1 MKKQLIRM
9 LLAIAVVIS
18 AVTIGM
24 KTAKAATQGDWEYTV
39 DGNLQ
44 ATITAYYGNASSVS
58 IPETLGGYT
67 VKYIDDSV
75 FEGNTAL
82 TSVTIPKKIIG
93 IGKCAFKN
101 CVNLKTINYNA
112 ESVNDCSLN
121 SINGFDDIDDYWGS
135 AMNSVF
141 YNAGTNTTGMTVT
154 FGNTV
159 KYIPAYLFATGYGK
173 TQEVYCHI
181 SKVVFGSS
189 VQEIGDWA
197 FYSCYDLTSV
207 SFPSS
212 MRTVGGA
219 AFNSCTGLKTMTAAN
234 GVETFKSGSFCGC
247 ISLTTITIPKSTKTI
262 DKCAFKNCVN
272 LKTINYNAES
282 VNDCSSNSI
291 NGFDDIDDYWGSAM
305 NSVFYNAGTNTTGM
319 TVTFGNTVK
328 YIPAY
333 LFATGYGKTQ
343 EVYCHISK
351 VVFGSSVQE
360 IGDWAFYSCY
370 DLTSVSFPSSMR
382 TVGGAAFNSC
392 TGLKTMTA
400 ANGVETFKSGS
411 FCGCIS
417 LTTITIPKSTKT
429 IGECAF
435 KNCVNLKSINYNAE
449 SVYDCSSNSMNG
461 FDDTDDDWGSAM
473 NSVFYNAGTNT
484 TGMTVT
490 FGNTVKSIPEYL
502 FATGYDEKNEV
513 YANIKTVTIGSNVQ
527 SIGKYAFY
535 NCYNLTKITCNSTKA
550 VAGDYVFCNDY
561 RLKVYIYAYSAL
573 VNYLKNNGFSY
584 SYLTPTTPSLNKIE
598 NTTNGVKI
606 TYYSKG
612 NTGYYIYRKSGNGN
626 WTRIATTKSSSYV
639 DKTAKSGTTY
649 TYTVRSYLGKT
660 TSGFVKNGIT
670 IKRLAD
676 PTVSSAS
683 NITAGVQVK
692 WVKTAGATGY
702 VVYRKTGTG
711 SWSRI
716 ATIKSGS
723 TTSYIDKSAK
733 SGTNYSYTVRACNG
747 STMSDWH
754 NYKTVKRLSN
764 PAVTSASKTSNGI
777 NVRWSKVTG
786 ATGYVVYRKTAN
798 GSWSRIANIKSGST
812 TSYTDTKASKGV
824 TYTYT
829 VRAYNGSTMS
839 SFNSTKSAKR

>member
-39 DGNLQ
+39 DENLQ
-44 ATITAYYGNASSVS
+44 AKITAYYGNASSVT

-67 VKYIDDSV
+67 VKYIGASV
-75 FEGNTAL
+75 FANNISITRVTIPQKIVKIGNSSFKNCVNLKYVNINAESMAVVSYSIYSEKMSTDNFYCKDYSVFYNAGSNTDGMIVTFGNTVKEIPDYLFATGKGKSSEVYCRVGKVIFGKNVEKIGDYSFYKCYDVKEISMPTSLKSIGNYAFADCTDLKTLNTYEGVETYGRSSFENCTAL
-82 TSVTIPKKIIG
+82 TSVTIPRSAKILYN
-93 IGKCAFKN
+93 KAFKN
-101 CVNLKTINYNA
+101 CI
-112 ESVNDCSLN
+112 
-121 SINGFDDIDDYWGS
+121 
-135 AMNSVF
+135 
-141 YNAGTNTTGMTVT
+141 
-154 FGNTV
+154 
-159 KYIPAYLFATGYGK
+159 
-173 TQEVYCHI
+173 
-181 SKVVFGSS
+181 
-189 VQEIGDWA
+189 
-197 FYSCYDLTSV
+197 
-207 SFPSS
+207 
-212 MRTVGGA
+212 
-219 AFNSCTGLKTMTAAN
+219 
-234 GVETFKSGSFCGC
+234 
-247 ISLTTITIPKSTKTI
+247 
-262 DKCAFKNCVN
+262 
-272 LKTINYNAES
+272 
-282 VNDCSSNSI
+282 
-291 NGFDDIDDYWGSAM
+291 
-305 NSVFYNAGTNTTGM
+305 
-319 TVTFGNTVK
+319 
-328 YIPAY
+328 
-333 LFATGYGKTQ
+333 
-343 EVYCHISK
+343 
-351 VVFGSSVQE
+351 
-360 IGDWAFYSCY
+360 
-370 DLTSVSFPSSMR
+370 
-382 TVGGAAFNSC
+382 
-392 TGLKTMTA
+392 
-400 ANGVETFKSGS
+400 
-411 FCGCIS
+411 
-417 LTTITIPKSTKT
+417 
-429 IGECAF
+429 
-435 KNCVNLKSINYNAE
+435 NLKSIIINAE
-449 SVYDCSSNSMNG
+449 SIERKDNYWGLSSGVYESIDGNYSK
-461 FDDTDDDWGSAM
+461 DVSA
-473 NSVFYNAGTNT
+473 FYNAGTNT

-502 FATGYDEKNEV
+502 FATGCDEKNEV

-527 SIGKYAFY
+527 SIGEYAFY
-535 NCYNLTKITCNSTKA
+535 NCYNLTKVTCNSTKA
-550 VAGDYVFCNDY
+550 VAGEYAFGNDY
-561 RLKVYIYAYSAL
+561 RLKVHLYAYSSL
-573 VNYLKNNGFSY
+573 VNYLKNCGISY
-584 SYLTPTTPSLNKIE
+584 AYLTPTTPSLNKIE

-626 WTRIATTKSSSYV
+626 WTRIATTQSSSYV

-692 WVKTAGATGY
+692 WAKTAGATGY

-723 TTSYIDKSAK
+723 TTSYTDKSAK
-733 SGTNYSYTVRACNG
+733 SGTNYSYTVRAYNG

-777 NVRWSKVTG
+777 NVKWSKVTG

-812 TSYTDTKASKGV
+812 TSYTDTKASRGV
-824 TYTYT
+824 TYIYT

-839 SFNSTKSAKR
+839 SFNSTKSARR

>member
-24 KTAKAATQGDWEYTV
+24 KPAKAATQGDWEYTV
-39 DGNLQ
+39 DENLQ

-93 IGKCAFKN
+93 IGDCAFKN
-101 CVNLKTINYNA
+101 CVNLKNVTINA
-112 ESVNDCSLN
+112 ESIKDCSSGSASVYSDYQESIFYNAGTNTDGMTVTFGNTVKYIPGYLFATERTKESELYCHISKVIFENSVQEIGEYAFYRCYDLTEISIPSSMRTIGMNAFEDCTGIKTLKCANGIETFGDESFAGCTALTTATIPQSTKTLGDCVFKNCVNLKNVTINAVSINDCS
-121 SINGFDDIDDYWGS
+121 SGSSGYYSDYQE
-135 AMNSVF
+135 SVF
-141 YNAGTNTTGMTVT
+141 YNAGTNTDGMTVTFGNTVKYIPGYLFATERTKESELYCHISKVIFGNSVQEIGEYAFYSCYDLTEISIPSSMETINDYAFANCTSIKTLKCANGIETFGDGSFAGCTALTTATIPQSTKTLGGIVFKNCVNLKNVTINAESMYDCSYNSAYYADYNYSVFYNAGINTTGMTVT

-159 KYIPAYLFATGYGK
+159 KYIPAYLFATD
-173 TQEVYCHI
+173 H
-181 SKVVFGSS
+181 
-189 VQEIGDWA
+189 
-197 FYSCYDLTSV
+197 
-207 SFPSS
+207 
-212 MRTVGGA
+212 
-219 AFNSCTGLKTMTAAN
+219 
-234 GVETFKSGSFCGC
+234 
-247 ISLTTITIPKSTKTI
+247 
-262 DKCAFKNCVN
+262 
-272 LKTINYNAES
+272 
-282 VNDCSSNSI
+282 
-291 NGFDDIDDYWGSAM
+291 
-305 NSVFYNAGTNTTGM
+305 
-319 TVTFGNTVK
+319 
-328 YIPAY
+328 
-333 LFATGYGKTQ
+333 
-343 EVYCHISK
+343 
-351 VVFGSSVQE
+351 
-360 IGDWAFYSCY
+360 
-370 DLTSVSFPSSMR
+370 
-382 TVGGAAFNSC
+382 
-392 TGLKTMTA
+392 
-400 ANGVETFKSGS
+400 
-411 FCGCIS
+411 
-417 LTTITIPKSTKT
+417 
-429 IGECAF
+429 
-435 KNCVNLKSINYNAE
+435 
-449 SVYDCSSNSMNG
+449 
-461 FDDTDDDWGSAM
+461 
-473 NSVFYNAGTNT
+473 
-484 TGMTVT
+484 
-490 FGNTVKSIPEYL
+490 
-502 FATGYDEKNEV
+502 DEKSEV
-513 YANIKTVTIGSNVQ
+513 YANVKNVIIGANVQTIGE
-527 SIGKYAFY
+527 YAFY
-535 NCYNLTKITCNSTKA
+535 NCYNLTKVTCNSTKA
-550 VAGDYVFCNDY
+550 VAGEYAFGNDY
-561 RLKVYIYAYSAL
+561 RLKVHLYAYSSL
-573 VNYLKNNGFSY
+573 VNYLKNCGISY
-584 SYLTPTTPSLNKIE
+584 AYLTPTTPSLNKIE

-626 WTRIATTKSSSYV
+626 WTRIATTQSSSYV

-660 TSGFVKNGIT
+660 TSGFVENGIT

-692 WVKTAGATGY
+692 WAKTAGATGY

-711 SWSRI
+711 SWSRL

-754 NYKTVKRLSN
+754 NYKTVNRLSN

-777 NVRWSKVTG
+777 NVKWSKVTG
-786 ATGYVVYRKTAN
+786 ATGYVVYRKTAK

-812 TSYTDTKASKGV
+812 TSYTDTKASRGV
-824 TYTYT
+824 TYIYT

>member
-9 LLAIAVVIS
+9 LLAIAVIIS
-18 AVTIGM
+18 AMTIGM

-44 ATITAYYGNASSVS
+44 AKITAYHGNASSVS

-67 VKYIDDSV
+67 VKYIGASV

-93 IGKCAFKN
+93 IGNCAFKN
-101 CVNLKTINYNA
+101 CTGLKTMTAVNGVEIFGSESFNGCISLTTITIPKSTKTIGNCAFKDCVNLKTINYNAETVNDCSEYSIFGRFGGGYNVFWTSARNSVFFNAGTNTTGMTVIFGNTVKYIPAYLFATGYYETDEVYCHISKIVFGNSVQTIGDYAFYSCYDLISVSFPSSVRTVGAAAFSSCTGLKTMTAANGVETFGTESFNGCTSLTTITIPQSTKTIEDSSFKDCVNLKTINYNA
-112 ESVNDCSLN
+112 ESVYDCSEN
-121 SINGFDDIDDYWGS
+121 SIDGDGYYASTYS

-141 YNAGTNTTGMTVT
+141 YNAGTNTAGMTVT

-159 KYIPAYLFATGYGK
+159 KYIPAYLFATGYN
-173 TQEVYCHI
+173 E
-181 SKVVFGSS
+181 
-189 VQEIGDWA
+189 
-197 FYSCYDLTSV
+197 
-207 SFPSS
+207 
-212 MRTVGGA
+212 
-219 AFNSCTGLKTMTAAN
+219 NS
-234 GVETFKSGSFCGC
+234 
-247 ISLTTITIPKSTKTI
+247 
-262 DKCAFKNCVN
+262 
-272 LKTINYNAES
+272 
-282 VNDCSSNSI
+282 
-291 NGFDDIDDYWGSAM
+291 
-305 NSVFYNAGTNTTGM
+305 
-319 TVTFGNTVK
+319 
-328 YIPAY
+328 
-333 LFATGYGKTQ
+333 
-343 EVYCHISK
+343 
-351 VVFGSSVQE
+351 
-360 IGDWAFYSCY
+360 
-370 DLTSVSFPSSMR
+370 
-382 TVGGAAFNSC
+382 
-392 TGLKTMTA
+392 
-400 ANGVETFKSGS
+400 
-411 FCGCIS
+411 
-417 LTTITIPKSTKT
+417 
-429 IGECAF
+429 
-435 KNCVNLKSINYNAE
+435 
-449 SVYDCSSNSMNG
+449 
-461 FDDTDDDWGSAM
+461 
-473 NSVFYNAGTNT
+473 
-484 TGMTVT
+484 
-490 FGNTVKSIPEYL
+490 
-502 FATGYDEKNEV
+502 EV

-527 SIGKYAFY
+527 SIGEYAFY
-535 NCYNLTKITCNSTKA
+535 NCYNLTKVTCNSTKA
-550 VAGDYVFCNDY
+550 VAGDYVFDNDY
-561 RLKVYIYAYSAL
+561 RLKVYLYAYSSL
-573 VNYLKNNGFSY
+573 VNYLKNCGISY
-584 SYLTPTTPSLNKIE
+584 AYLTPTTPSLNKIE

-692 WVKTAGATGY
+692 WAKTAGATGY

-723 TTSYIDKSAK
+723 TTSYTDKSAK

-777 NVRWSKVTG
+777 NVKWSKVTG

-839 SFNSTKSAKR
+839 SFNSTRSAKR

>member
-44 ATITAYYGNASSVS
+44 AEITAYYGSASNVS

-67 VKYIDDSV
+67 VKYIGDSV
-75 FEGNTAL
+75 FEGNTRL

-93 IGKCAFKN
+93 IGDCAFKN

-112 ESVNDCSLN
+112 ESVNDCDSD
-121 SINGFDDIDDYWGS
+121 SIYYNNAG
-135 AMNSVF
+135 VF
-141 YNAGTNTTGMTVT
+141 YNAGTNTDGMTVIFGNTVKYIPAYLFATRQDKTNEVYCHVSKVIFANSVQEIGEYAFYKCYDLTEISIPSSMKTINDYAFGDCTGIKTLKCANGIETFGDESFAGCTALATVTIPQSTKTLEDCVFKNCVNLKNVTINAVSMNDCDSDSIYYNSAGVFYNAGTNTDGMTVT

-159 KYIPAYLFATGYGK
+159 KYIPAYLFATRQDK
-173 TQEVYCHI
+173 TNEVYCHV
-181 SKVVFGSS
+181 SKVIFANS
-189 VQEIGDWA
+189 VQEIGEYA
-197 FYSCYDLTSV
+197 FYKCYDLTEISI
-207 SFPSS
+207 PSS
-212 MRTVGGA
+212 MKTINDY
-219 AFNSCTGLKTMTAAN
+219 AFGDCTGIKTLKCAN
-234 GVETFKSGSFCGC
+234 GIETFGDESFAGC
-247 ISLTTITIPKSTKTI
+247 TALATVTIPQSTKTLE
-262 DKCAFKNCVN
+262 DCVFKNCVN
-272 LKTINYNAES
+272 LKNVTINAVS
-282 VNDCSSNSI
+282 MNDCDSDSIYYNSA
-291 NGFDDIDDYWGSAM
+291 G
-305 NSVFYNAGTNTTGM
+305 VFYNAGTNTDGM

-333 LFATGYGKTQ
+333 LFATRQ
-343 EVYCHISK
+343 
-351 VVFGSSVQE
+351 
-360 IGDWAFYSCY
+360 
-370 DLTSVSFPSSMR
+370 
-382 TVGGAAFNSC
+382 
-392 TGLKTMTA
+392 
-400 ANGVETFKSGS
+400 
-411 FCGCIS
+411 
-417 LTTITIPKSTKT
+417 
-429 IGECAF
+429 
-435 KNCVNLKSINYNAE
+435 
-449 SVYDCSSNSMNG
+449 
-461 FDDTDDDWGSAM
+461 
-473 NSVFYNAGTNT
+473 
-484 TGMTVT
+484 
-490 FGNTVKSIPEYL
+490 
-502 FATGYDEKNEV
+502 DEKSEV
-513 YANIKTVTIGSNVQ
+513 YANVKNIIIGANVQTIGE
-527 SIGKYAFY
+527 YAFY
-535 NCYNLTKITCNSTKA
+535 NCYNLTKVTCNSTKA
-550 VAGDYVFCNDY
+550 VAGDYAFDNDY
-561 RLKVYIYAYSAL
+561 RLKVHLYAYSSL
-573 VNYLKNNGFSY
+573 VNYLKNYGISY
-584 SYLTPTTPSLNKIE
+584 AYLTPTTPSLNRIE

-660 TSGFVKNGIT
+660 TSGFVRNGIT

-692 WVKTAGATGY
+692 WAKTAGATGY

-723 TTSYIDKSAK
+723 TTSYTDKSAK
-733 SGTNYSYTVRACNG
+733 SGSNYSYTVRACNG

-754 NYKTVKRLSN
+754 NSKAVKRLSN

-777 NVRWSKVTG
+777 NVKWSKVTG
-786 ATGYVVYRKTAN
+786 ATGYVVYRKTAK

-812 TSYTDTKASKGV
+812 TSYTDTKASRGV
-824 TYTYT
+824 TYIYT
-829 VRAYNGSTMS
+829 VRAYSGSTMS
-839 SFNSTKSAKR
+839 SFNSTKSARR

>member
-24 KTAKAATQGDWEYTV
+24 KTAKAATQGNWEYTV

-58 IPETLGGYT
+58 IPEKLGGYT
-67 VKYIDDSV
+67 VKYIADSV

-82 TSVTIPKKIIG
+82 TSVTIPKKITKIG
-93 IGKCAFKN
+93 
-101 CVNLKTINYNA
+101 
-112 ESVNDCSLN
+112 
-121 SINGFDDIDDYWGS
+121 
-135 AMNSVF
+135 
-141 YNAGTNTTGMTVT
+141 
-154 FGNTV
+154 
-159 KYIPAYLFATGYGK
+159 
-173 TQEVYCHI
+173 
-181 SKVVFGSS
+181 
-189 VQEIGDWA
+189 
-197 FYSCYDLTSV
+197 
-207 SFPSS
+207 
-212 MRTVGGA
+212 
-219 AFNSCTGLKTMTAAN
+219 
-234 GVETFKSGSFCGC
+234 
-247 ISLTTITIPKSTKTI
+247 
-262 DKCAFKNCVN
+262 KCAFKNCVN

-291 NGFDDIDDYWGSAM
+291 NAYDDTDAWGSAR
-305 NSVFYNAGTNTTGM
+305 NSVFYNAGTNTTGMTVIFGNTVKYIPAYLFATGYYETDEVYCHISKIVFGNSVQTIGDWAFFSCYDLTSVSFPSSVRTVGTAAFKDCTGLKTMTADNGVETFGVGSFNGCTSLTTITIPKSTKTIGKCAFKDCVNLKTINYNAESVNDCSSNSINAYDDTDAWGSARNSVFYNAGTNTAGM

-333 LFATGYGKTQ
+333 LFATGYN
-343 EVYCHISK
+343 E
-351 VVFGSSVQE
+351 
-360 IGDWAFYSCY
+360 
-370 DLTSVSFPSSMR
+370 
-382 TVGGAAFNSC
+382 NS
-392 TGLKTMTA
+392 
-400 ANGVETFKSGS
+400 
-411 FCGCIS
+411 
-417 LTTITIPKSTKT
+417 
-429 IGECAF
+429 
-435 KNCVNLKSINYNAE
+435 
-449 SVYDCSSNSMNG
+449 
-461 FDDTDDDWGSAM
+461 
-473 NSVFYNAGTNT
+473 
-484 TGMTVT
+484 
-490 FGNTVKSIPEYL
+490 
-502 FATGYDEKNEV
+502 EV
-513 YANIKTVTIGSNVQ
+513 YANVKTVTIGSNVQ
-527 SIGKYAFY
+527 SIGNYAFY
-535 NCYNLTKITCNSTKA
+535 NCYNLSKVTCNSTKA
-550 VAGDYVFCNDY
+550 VAGDYVFGNDY
-561 RLKVYIYAYSAL
+561 RLKVHLYAYSSL
-573 VNYLKNNGFSY
+573 VNYLKDYEISY
-584 SYLTPTTPSLNKIE
+584 AYLTPTTPSLNKIE

-683 NITAGVQVK
+683 NITAGVQIK
-692 WVKTAGATGY
+692 WAKTAGATGY
-702 VVYRKTGTG
+702 IIYRKTGTG
-711 SWSRI
+711 SWNRL

-723 TTSYIDKSAK
+723 TISYTDKSAK

-764 PAVTSASKTSNGI
+764 PAVISASKTSNGI

-786 ATGYVVYRKTAN
+786 ATGYVVYRKTAK

-812 TSYTDTKASKGV
+812 TSYTDTKASRGV
-824 TYTYT
+824 TYIYT

>member
-39 DGNLQ
+39 DENLQ
-44 ATITAYYGNASSVS
+44 AKITAYYGNASSVT

-67 VKYIDDSV
+67 VKYIGASV
-75 FEGNTAL
+75 FANNISITRVTIPQKIVKIGNSSFKNCVNLKYVNINAESMAVVSYSIYSEKMSTDNFYCKDYSVFYNAGSNTDGMIVTFGNTVKEIPDYLFATGKGKSSEVYCRVGKVIFGKNVEKIGDYSFYKCYDVKEISMPTSLKSIGNYAFADCTDLKTLNTYEGVETYGRSSFENCTAL
-82 TSVTIPKKIIG
+82 TSVTIPRSAKILYN
-93 IGKCAFKN
+93 KAFKN
-101 CVNLKTINYNA
+101 CI
-112 ESVNDCSLN
+112 
-121 SINGFDDIDDYWGS
+121 
-135 AMNSVF
+135 
-141 YNAGTNTTGMTVT
+141 
-154 FGNTV
+154 
-159 KYIPAYLFATGYGK
+159 
-173 TQEVYCHI
+173 
-181 SKVVFGSS
+181 
-189 VQEIGDWA
+189 
-197 FYSCYDLTSV
+197 
-207 SFPSS
+207 
-212 MRTVGGA
+212 
-219 AFNSCTGLKTMTAAN
+219 
-234 GVETFKSGSFCGC
+234 
-247 ISLTTITIPKSTKTI
+247 
-262 DKCAFKNCVN
+262 
-272 LKTINYNAES
+272 
-282 VNDCSSNSI
+282 
-291 NGFDDIDDYWGSAM
+291 
-305 NSVFYNAGTNTTGM
+305 
-319 TVTFGNTVK
+319 
-328 YIPAY
+328 
-333 LFATGYGKTQ
+333 
-343 EVYCHISK
+343 
-351 VVFGSSVQE
+351 
-360 IGDWAFYSCY
+360 
-370 DLTSVSFPSSMR
+370 
-382 TVGGAAFNSC
+382 
-392 TGLKTMTA
+392 
-400 ANGVETFKSGS
+400 
-411 FCGCIS
+411 
-417 LTTITIPKSTKT
+417 
-429 IGECAF
+429 
-435 KNCVNLKSINYNAE
+435 NLKSIIINAE
-449 SVYDCSSNSMNG
+449 SIERKDNYWGLSSGVYESIDGNYSK
-461 FDDTDDDWGSAM
+461 DVSA
-473 NSVFYNAGTNT
+473 FYNAGTNT

-502 FATGYDEKNEV
+502 FATGCDEKNEV

-527 SIGKYAFY
+527 SIGEYAFY
-535 NCYNLTKITCNSTKA
+535 NCYNLSKVTCNSTKA
-550 VAGDYVFCNDY
+550 VAGEYAFGNDY
-561 RLKVYIYAYSAL
+561 RLKVHLYAYSSL
-573 VNYLKNNGFSY
+573 VNYLKNCGISY
-584 SYLTPTTPSLNKIE
+584 AYLAPTTPSLNKIE

-626 WTRIATTKSSSYV
+626 WTRIATTQSSSYV

-676 PTVSSAS
+676 PTVSAAS

-692 WVKTAGATGY
+692 WAKTAGATGY
-702 VVYRKTGTG
+702 IVYRKTGTG
-711 SWSRI
+711 SWSRL

-723 TTSYIDKSAK
+723 TTSYTDKSAK
-733 SGTNYSYTVRACNG
+733 SGTNYSYTVRAYNG

-812 TSYTDTKASKGV
+812 TSYTDTKASRGV

>member
-39 DGNLQ
+39 DENLQ

-82 TSVTIPKKIIG
+82 TTVTIPKKIIG
-93 IGKCAFKN
+93 IGNCVFKN
-101 CVNLKTINYNA
+101 CVNLKYVYINA
-112 ESVNDCSLN
+112 EAMERTYGSSWNPVRD
-121 SINGFDDIDDYWGS
+121 SINNACYDVS
-135 AMNSVF
+135 TF
-141 YNAGTNTTGMTVT
+141 YNAGTNTTGMTVI

-159 KYIPAYLFATGYGK
+159 KSIPEYLFATGYDK
-173 TQEVYCHI
+173 SQEVYCHL
-181 SKVVFGSS
+181 SKIIFGDNI
-189 VQEIGDWA
+189 QKIGEYA
-197 FYSCYDLTSV
+197 FYRCYDLSEI
-207 SFPSS
+207 SLPSS
-212 MRTVGGA
+212 LREISRY
-219 AFNSCTGLKTMTAAN
+219 AFADCTGLKALNMAN
-234 GVETFKSGSFCGC
+234 GIKTYGTSCFENCT
-247 ISLTTITIPKSTKTI
+247 SLTSVVIPKSVKELYNT
-262 DKCAFKNCVN
+262 AFKNC
-272 LKTINYNAES
+272 I
-282 VNDCSSNSI
+282 
-291 NGFDDIDDYWGSAM
+291 
-305 NSVFYNAGTNTTGM
+305 
-319 TVTFGNTVK
+319 
-328 YIPAY
+328 
-333 LFATGYGKTQ
+333 
-343 EVYCHISK
+343 
-351 VVFGSSVQE
+351 
-360 IGDWAFYSCY
+360 
-370 DLTSVSFPSSMR
+370 
-382 TVGGAAFNSC
+382 
-392 TGLKTMTA
+392 
-400 ANGVETFKSGS
+400 
-411 FCGCIS
+411 
-417 LTTITIPKSTKT
+417 
-429 IGECAF
+429 
-435 KNCVNLKSINYNAE
+435 NLKSITINAE
-449 SVYDCSSNSMNG
+449 AMERTYESSWNPLYDSIDNACC
-461 FDDTDDDWGSAM
+461 DVSA
-473 NSVFYNAGTNT
+473 FYNAGTNT

-513 YANIKTVTIGSNVQ
+513 YANVKTVTIGSNVQ
-527 SIGKYAFY
+527 SVGDYAFF
-535 NCYNLTKITCNSTKA
+535 NCYNLTKVTCNSTKA
-550 VAGDYVFCNDY
+550 VAGEYAFGNDY
-561 RLKVYIYAYSAL
+561 RLKVHLYAYSSL
-573 VNYLKNNGFSY
+573 VNYLKNCGISY
-584 SYLTPTTPSLNKIE
+584 AYLTPTTPSLNKIE

-626 WTRIATTKSSSYV
+626 WTRIATTQSSSYV

-670 IKRLAD
+670 IKRLSD

-692 WVKTAGATGY
+692 WAKTAGATGY
-702 VVYRKTGTG
+702 VIYRKTGTG

-723 TTSYIDKSAK
+723 TTSYTDKSAK
-733 SGTNYSYTVRACNG
+733 SGTNYSYTVRAYNG

-754 NYKTVKRLSN
+754 NYKTVKRLAN

-777 NVRWSKVTG
+777 NVKWSKVTG

-839 SFNSTKSAKR
+839 SFNSTRSVKR

>member
-24 KTAKAATQGDWEYTV
+24 KTAKAATQGNWEYTV

-58 IPETLGGYT
+58 IPEKLGGYT
-67 VKYIDDSV
+67 VKYIADSV

-82 TSVTIPKKIIG
+82 TSVTIPKKITKIG
-93 IGKCAFKN
+93 
-101 CVNLKTINYNA
+101 
-112 ESVNDCSLN
+112 
-121 SINGFDDIDDYWGS
+121 
-135 AMNSVF
+135 
-141 YNAGTNTTGMTVT
+141 
-154 FGNTV
+154 
-159 KYIPAYLFATGYGK
+159 
-173 TQEVYCHI
+173 
-181 SKVVFGSS
+181 
-189 VQEIGDWA
+189 
-197 FYSCYDLTSV
+197 
-207 SFPSS
+207 
-212 MRTVGGA
+212 
-219 AFNSCTGLKTMTAAN
+219 
-234 GVETFKSGSFCGC
+234 
-247 ISLTTITIPKSTKTI
+247 
-262 DKCAFKNCVN
+262 KCAFKNCVN

-291 NGFDDIDDYWGSAM
+291 NAYDDTDAWGSARNSIFYNAGTNTTGM
-305 NSVFYNAGTNTTGM
+305 TVIFGNTVKYIPAYLFATGYYETDEVYCHISKIVFGNSVQTIGDWAFFSCYDLTSVSFPSSVRTVGTAAFKDCTGLKTMTAANGVETFGVGSFNGCTSLTTITIPKSTKTIGKCAFKNCVNLKTINYNAESVNDCSSNSINAYDDTDAWGSARNSVFYNAGTNTTGMTVIFGNTVKYIPAYLFATGYYETDEVYCHISKIVFGNSVQTIGDWAFFSCYDLTSVSFPSSVKTVGTAAFKDCTGLKTMTADNGVETFGVGSFNGCTSLTTITIPKSTKTIGKCAFKDCVNLKTINYNAESVNDCSSNSINAYDDTDAWGSARNSVFYNAGTNTAGM

-333 LFATGYGKTQ
+333 LFATGYN
-343 EVYCHISK
+343 E
-351 VVFGSSVQE
+351 
-360 IGDWAFYSCY
+360 
-370 DLTSVSFPSSMR
+370 
-382 TVGGAAFNSC
+382 NS
-392 TGLKTMTA
+392 
-400 ANGVETFKSGS
+400 
-411 FCGCIS
+411 
-417 LTTITIPKSTKT
+417 
-429 IGECAF
+429 
-435 KNCVNLKSINYNAE
+435 
-449 SVYDCSSNSMNG
+449 
-461 FDDTDDDWGSAM
+461 
-473 NSVFYNAGTNT
+473 
-484 TGMTVT
+484 
-490 FGNTVKSIPEYL
+490 
-502 FATGYDEKNEV
+502 EV
-513 YANIKTVTIGSNVQ
+513 YANVKTVTIGSNVQ
-527 SIGKYAFY
+527 SIGNYAFY
-535 NCYNLTKITCNSTKA
+535 NCYNLSKVTCNSTKA
-550 VAGDYVFCNDY
+550 VAGDYVFGNDY
-561 RLKVYIYAYSAL
+561 RLKVHLYAYSSL
-573 VNYLKNNGFSY
+573 VNYLKDYEISY
-584 SYLTPTTPSLNKIE
+584 AYLTPTTPSLNKIE

-676 PTVSSAS
+676 PTVSSVS

-692 WVKTAGATGY
+692 WFKVTGVTGY

-723 TTSYIDKSAK
+723 TTNYTDKSAK
-733 SGTNYSYTVRACNG
+733 SGTNYSYTVRAYNG

-754 NYKTVKRLSN
+754 NSKAVKRLSN

-777 NVRWSKVTG
+777 NVKWSKVTG
-786 ATGYVVYRKTAN
+786 ATGYVVYRKTAK

>member
-44 ATITAYYGNASSVS
+44 ATITAYYGNDSSVS

-67 VKYIDDSV
+67 VKYIGASV
-75 FEGNTAL
+75 FANNISITSVTIPQKIVKIGNSSFKNCVNLKYVNINAESMAVVSHSIYSEKMSTDNFYCKDYSVFYNAGSNTDGMVVTFGNTVKEIPDYLFATGKGKSSEVYCRVGKVNFGKSVEKIGDYSFYKCYDVKEISMPSSLKSIGNYAFADCTSLKTLNTYEGVETYGRSSFENCTAL
-82 TSVTIPKKIIG
+82 TSVTIPRSAKILYN
-93 IGKCAFKN
+93 KAFKN
-101 CVNLKTINYNA
+101 CI
-112 ESVNDCSLN
+112 
-121 SINGFDDIDDYWGS
+121 
-135 AMNSVF
+135 
-141 YNAGTNTTGMTVT
+141 
-154 FGNTV
+154 
-159 KYIPAYLFATGYGK
+159 
-173 TQEVYCHI
+173 
-181 SKVVFGSS
+181 
-189 VQEIGDWA
+189 
-197 FYSCYDLTSV
+197 
-207 SFPSS
+207 
-212 MRTVGGA
+212 
-219 AFNSCTGLKTMTAAN
+219 
-234 GVETFKSGSFCGC
+234 
-247 ISLTTITIPKSTKTI
+247 
-262 DKCAFKNCVN
+262 
-272 LKTINYNAES
+272 
-282 VNDCSSNSI
+282 
-291 NGFDDIDDYWGSAM
+291 
-305 NSVFYNAGTNTTGM
+305 
-319 TVTFGNTVK
+319 
-328 YIPAY
+328 
-333 LFATGYGKTQ
+333 
-343 EVYCHISK
+343 
-351 VVFGSSVQE
+351 
-360 IGDWAFYSCY
+360 
-370 DLTSVSFPSSMR
+370 
-382 TVGGAAFNSC
+382 
-392 TGLKTMTA
+392 
-400 ANGVETFKSGS
+400 
-411 FCGCIS
+411 
-417 LTTITIPKSTKT
+417 
-429 IGECAF
+429 
-435 KNCVNLKSINYNAE
+435 NLKSIIINAE
-449 SVYDCSSNSMNG
+449 SIERKDNYGGLSSGVYKSIDGNYS
-461 FDDTDDDWGSAM
+461 DDVSA
-473 NSVFYNAGTNT
+473 FYNAGTNT

-513 YANIKTVTIGSNVQ
+513 YANVKTVTIGSNVQ
-527 SIGKYAFY
+527 SVGDYAFF
-535 NCYNLTKITCNSTKA
+535 NCYNLSKITCNSTKA
-550 VAGDYVFCNDY
+550 VAGDYAFGNDY
-561 RLKVYIYAYSAL
+561 RLKVYLYAYSSL
-573 VNYLKNNGFSY
+573 VNYLKNCGISY
-584 SYLTPTTPSLNKIE
+584 AYLTPTTPSLNKIE

-626 WTRIATTKSSSYV
+626 WTRIATTQSSSYV

-683 NITAGVQVK
+683 NITAGVQIK
-692 WVKTAGATGY
+692 WAKTAGATGY

-723 TTSYIDKSAK
+723 TTSYTDKSAK
-733 SGTNYSYTVRACNG
+733 SGTNYSYTVRAYNG

-754 NYKTVKRLSN
+754 NSKAVKRLSN

-777 NVRWSKVTG
+777 NVKWSKVTG